1 MKIKMLRSTLITQ
14 TMNNL
19 AKLPDEKVVEV
30 SDYIEFIL
38 KKHEESILQK
48 GIQLLTSKSKSYQF
62 LEEEE
67 DLYTVS
73 DLKEKYNGKG

>member
-1 MKIKMLRSTLITQ
+1 MLRSTLISKTV
-14 TMNNL
+14 NNL

-48 GIQLLTSKSKSYQF
+48 GIQQLTSKSKLYQF
-62 LEEEE
+62 LDEED

>member
-1 MKIKMLRSTLITQ
+1 MLRSTLITQ
-14 TMNNL
+14 TVNNL

-48 GIQLLTSKSKSYQF
+48 GIQQLTSRSKSYQF

-73 DLKEKYNGKG
+73 DLKEKYSNDNIR